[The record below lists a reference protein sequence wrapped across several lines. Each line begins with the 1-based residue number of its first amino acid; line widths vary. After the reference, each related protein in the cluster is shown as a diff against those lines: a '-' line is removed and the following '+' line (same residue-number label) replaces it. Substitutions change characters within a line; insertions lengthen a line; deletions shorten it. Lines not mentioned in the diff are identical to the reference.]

1 MLLELV
7 HNITLLVALGV
18 LIHFFAGRIE
28 SRRGLFRL
36 LTGFAFGLTA
46 IAGMLTPL
54 KFAPGVIYD
63 GRSIIISLA
72 GFFGGP
78 LTALV
83 SALMAGAFRLYI
95 GGAGAWV
102 GVGVIVEA
110 ALVGSVHHVLRL
122 RDKRW
127 EKIFPMW
134 LSSLIVHI
142 IMMLLQLA
150 LPGGMGWD
158 VAWKVGPFVLL
169 FYPPAFVVIAMVFL
183 ESWRKRSLERKLEK
197 EKEKYRLVAEH
208 ASDVVW
214 TFDLKEKR
222 YTYVSPSSFRMFGYT
237 PEEALKIRLEDHI
250 AGDAL
255 QPSMEMVYKAAE
267 VGGFKTGQHVFECPQ
282 KKKDGSLIWTEIS
295 ASFAK
300 DKKGVPVTLI
310 GVTRD
315 ITKRKE
321 EEARHALLL
330 KAIEQA
336 GESIMI
342 TDRDG
347 AIQYVNPAFEKVT
360 GYSPREVLGKN
371 PSFLK
376 GGTRDHE
383 FYEAMWDALT
393 HGKTWQGLMVNKKR
407 DGTFFT
413 EKSVI
418 SPILGEDG
426 AITSYVAVKQDVTRE
441 LALEE
446 EYRQAHKM
454 EAVGHLAGGI
464 AHDFNNILQVVLGY
478 AQLLSTRCDEGDKSA
493 EYVAEII
500 RGAERASTLTKQLLA
515 FSRRQVMEPRVLQIN
530 NLVKNL
536 LNMLQRIIGE
546 HIHLDWIPGARLG
559 AVYADSAMIEQVL
572 MNLVVNARDAMPE
585 GGRLIIETQNVLI
598 DSEYC
603 SHHLWAAPGR
613 FVLLSV
619 TDTGVGMDKE
629 TLEMVFEPFFTT
641 KGEGKG
647 TGLGLSTAF
656 GIIKQH
662 DGMITAYSE
671 PGQGSTFKI
680 YLPVT
685 ERKAASVGPLIQGAV
700 RGGNETLLVAEDDPA
715 VRKMAVSVLEEAGY
729 TVLSARNGEEALEMY
744 YSRSEKISLLL
755 LDVVMPVKNGYEVW
769 EEIRESHPH
778 LPVLFSSGYS
788 KTAVHTNFILTEG
801 LQLIQKPYGPEEV
814 LRRVRQLLD
823 EKKKE

>member
-7 HNITLLVALGV
+7 HNITLLVTLGV
-18 LIHFFAGRIE
+18 FIHFFAGRIE
-28 SRRGLFRL
+28 SRKGLFRL
-36 LTGFAFGLTA
+36 LTGVLFGLTA
-46 IAGMLTPL
+46 IAGMMTPL
-54 KFAPGVIYD
+54 RFAPGVIYD

-83 SALMAGAFRLYI
+83 SLLMAGAFRLSI

-102 GVGVIVEA
+102 GVGVIAEA
-110 ALVGSVHHVLRL
+110 ALVGSIHYSLRR

-127 EKIFPMW
+127 EKILPLW

-158 VAWKVGPFVLL
+158 VARRVGPFVLL
-169 FYPPAFVVIAMVFL
+169 FYPPAFVIIAAVFL
-183 ESWRKRSLERKLEK
+183 ESWRKRSLERKLAK
-197 EKEKYRLVAEH
+197 EEEKYRHLAEQM
-208 ASDVVW
+208 ADIVW
-214 TFDLKEKR
+214 AWDLERKK
-222 YTYVSPSSFRMFGYT
+222 YTYVSPSIERILGFT
-237 PEEALKIRLEDHI
+237 PEEVLRNDLSVHLPDSGRERIKQWLIDAERKGGLRPGEVLECQQRH
-250 AGDAL
+250 
-255 QPSMEMVYKAAE
+255 
-267 VGGFKTGQHVFECPQ
+267 
-282 KKKDGSLIWTEIS
+282 KDGRLIWTEMSVSIIYNNNR
-295 ASFAK
+295 
-300 DKKGVPVTLI
+300 PVSIL

-342 TDRDG
+342 TDRAG

-360 GYSPREVLGKN
+360 SYSAREVLGKN

-383 FYEAMWDALT
+383 FYEAMWDALI
-393 HGKTWQGLMVNKKR
+393 HGKTWQGLMVNKRR
-407 DGTFFT
+407 DGSLFT

-426 AITSYVAVKQDVTRE
+426 AITSFVAVKQDVTRE

-478 AQLLSTRCDEGDKSA
+478 AQLLSTRCQEGDKSG

-500 RGAERASTLTKQLLA
+500 RGAERASVLTKQLLA
-515 FSRRQVMEPRVLQIN
+515 FSRRQVMEPRVLQLN

-546 HIHLDWIPGARLG
+546 HIRLEWIPGARLG
-559 AVYADSAMIEQVL
+559 EVYADSAMMEQVL

-585 GGRLIIETQNVLI
+585 GGTLIIETQNVLI
-598 DSEYC
+598 DTEYC
-603 SHHLWAAPGR
+603 SHHLWAEPGR

-662 DGMITAYSE
+662 EGMITAYSE

-685 ERKAASVGPLIQGAV
+685 ERQAAAVGPLIQGAV

-744 YSRSEKISLLL
+744 YSNSEKIRLLL

-769 EEIRESHPH
+769 EEIRMRDPH

-788 KTAVHTNFILTEG
+788 KTAVHANFILNEEM
-801 LQLIQKPYGPEEV
+801 QLIQKPYGPEEV

-823 EKKKE
+823 EKKE